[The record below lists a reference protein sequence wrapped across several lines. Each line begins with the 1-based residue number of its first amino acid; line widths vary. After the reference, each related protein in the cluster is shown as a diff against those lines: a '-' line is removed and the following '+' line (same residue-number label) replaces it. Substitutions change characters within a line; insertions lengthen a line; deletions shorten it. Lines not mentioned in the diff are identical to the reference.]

1 MERRPPCDLLLTNA
15 QVLTMDEAFTVHAPG
30 SIAIGAGEILGT
42 GSIDSQYEPLE
53 TVDCKGRV
61 VLPGL
66 VNAHTHAPM
75 TLLRGLAD
83 DLRLDVWLMGYM
95 MPVEREF
102 VRPDFVALGTKL
114 ACAEMIRSGTTC
126 FADMY
131 YFEESVAEAAA
142 AAGLRA
148 LCAQTVLKFPAPDA
162 ASFEDGLARA
172 REFIAHWHGHPLI
185 RPAVAPH
192 APYTCTTEILR
203 SCAELACEFD
213 VPVHT
218 HLAETL
224 FEVEGSRREHGM
236 PVVPWVR
243 KHRLFDARVLAA
255 HCVHVDEGEI
265 RTLKDAGAGIAHN
278 PTSNLKLGSGIAPV
292 VKMLA
297 LGAAVGIGTDGAASN
312 NDLDMFEEMRLAA
325 LLAKGATGDPTALPA
340 RQALAMA
347 TRMGARALHCDAI
360 TGSLEAGKRADL
372 IVVDLDGPHNVPRF
386 GRDPNGVYA
395 QLVYA
400 AKASDVVDV
409 MCNGR
414 WLMRDRRLLTL
425 DEAELGSAAADIARS
440 VDTFLIQREQSVLQK
455 LIAIGGATEEESF
468 EVQVKARLDSP
479 RSVLD
484 ALAAEEITVIRAVHY
499 HQFDTY
505 FFFDDPGQGR
515 LRYREDATLDERGTV
530 TNVRARLTLT
540 GLSHEEAFGSV
551 LLFRSRFLAPA
562 THSPRF
568 YREYFKPA
576 REREIEKDRR
586 RWLVGYRGA
595 QFYVHLDRL
604 LKPATGA
611 SFLEVKSRTW
621 SRRDAQDKAAIIIE
635 LLERLGA
642 RSDQTVAEDYVE
654 LQPATEVRRGPT

>member
-1 MERRPPCDLLLTNA
+1 MVIPKPCDILLTNA
-15 QVLTMDEAFTVHAPG
+15 HVLTMDERFSVHPQG
-30 SIAIGAGEILGT
+30 SIAIAAGRILEIGNIE
-42 GSIDSQYEPLE
+42 SEYDSRE
-53 TVDCKGRV
+53 TFDCRGRV
-61 VLPGL
+61 VMPGL

-102 VRPDFVALGTKL
+102 VRPDFVALGTRL
-114 ACAEMIRSGTTC
+114 ACAEMIRCGTTC

-131 YFEESVAEAAA
+131 YFEESVAEATA

-162 ASFEDGLARA
+162 ASFEDALERA
-172 REFIAHWHGHPLI
+172 REFIVRWKNHELI
-185 RPAVAPH
+185 VPGVAPH
-192 APYTCTTEILR
+192 APYTCTTEILK
-203 SCAELACEFD
+203 SCADLACEFD
-213 VPVHT
+213 VPLHT
-218 HLAETL
+218 HLSETS
-224 FEVEGSRREHGM
+224 FEVEQWRRDHGM
-236 PVVPWVR
+236 PVIPWVR
-243 KHRLFDARVLAA
+243 KQRLFDARVLAA

-278 PTSNLKLGSGIAPV
+278 PTSNLKLGSGVAPV
-292 VKMLA
+292 LKMLE
-297 LGAAVGIGTDGAASN
+297 LGAAVGIGTDGSASN

-325 LLAKGATGDPTALPA
+325 LLAKGISGDPTALPA

-347 TRMGARALHCDAI
+347 TRIGARALHCEAI
-360 TGSLEAGKRADL
+360 TGSLEPGKCADL
-372 IVVDLDGPHNVPRF
+372 ITVDLDQSHNVPRF
-386 GRDPNGVYA
+386 GRDPNSVYA

-400 AKASDVVDV
+400 SKSSDVIDV

-425 DEAELGSAAADIARS
+425 DETELRSGAADIARRI
-440 VDTFLIQREQSVLQK
+440 DMFLIEREQSVLQK

-468 EVQVKARLDSP
+468 EVQVKARLESAP
-479 RSVLD
+479 IVLT
-484 ALAAEEITVIRAVHY
+484 ALARDEITIIRSVHY

-505 FFFDDPGQGR
+505 FFFDDPEQGR
-515 LRYREDATLDERGTV
+515 LRYREDASLDERDAV
-530 TNVRARLTLT
+530 ANVRARLTLT

-568 YREYFKPA
+568 YREYFKPQ

-586 RWLVGYRGA
+586 RWLVGYRGV

-604 LKPATGA
+604 LKPATGGY
-611 SFLEVKSRTW
+611 FLEVKSRTW
-621 SRRDAQDKAAIIIE
+621 SRRDAQDKAAIITE

-654 LQPATEVRRGPT
+654 LT